1 MRLVGEVC
9 MSLHMLACGSVVSCV
24 VIVIVHIVRTRTA
37 AYVRCMDIAQLMQYQ
52 CVWNSG
58 RSTLKLINVS
68 AFDVCTRLWL

>member
-1 MRLVGEVC
+1 

-58 RSTLKLINVS
+58 RRSTLKLINVS

>member
-24 VIVIVHIVRTRTA
+24 VIVRIVRTRTA

-58 RSTLKLINVS
+58 RRSTLKLINDS
-68 AFDVCTRLWL
+68 AFDVCT

>member
-37 AYVRCMDIAQLMQYQ
+37 AYVRCMDIAHAIPV
-52 CVWNSG
+52 CVEFWEKKY
-58 RSTLKLINVS
+58 TE
-68 AFDVCTRLWL
+68 AD

>member
-1 MRLVGEVC
+1 MRLVGKVC

-24 VIVIVHIVRTRTA
+24 VIVHIVRTRTV

-58 RSTLKLINVS
+58 RRSTLKLINDS